1 MPAGADLIDVE
12 TQLLEAPLLTG
23 EEKGKS
29 WLRIDP
35 DQGC

>member
-23 EEKGKS
+23 EEKGKA
-29 WLRIDP
+29 
-35 DQGC
+35 G